1 MVQLSEEVER
11 LIIKAGNVVFVGS
24 VDAKGVPNISP
35 RFVLDIVGN
44 EKLLFGDSFQS
55 KTLDNLKAW
64 NKVTVAII
72 DHETMG
78 GFQLKGDVLEV
89 TDESL
94 IKEGSQKL
102 KEFGFNHSPRR
113 IWTLEVKEIYSLKP
127 SDESKPPLISA
138 YG

>member
-1 MVQLSEEVER
+1 
-11 LIIKAGNVVFVGS
+11 
-24 VDAKGVPNISP
+24 
-35 RFVLDIVGN
+35 LDIIGN
-44 EKLLFGDSFQS
+44 EKLLFGDSFKS

-64 NKVTVAII
+64 NKVTVAIV

-78 GFQLKGDVLEV
+78 GFQLKGDALEV
-89 TDESL
+89 TDEGL
-94 IKEGSQKL
+94 IKEAGQKL
-102 KEFGFNHSPRR
+102 KEFGFSHSPQR

>member
-1 MVQLSEEVER
+1 MR

-35 RFVLDIVGN
+35 RYVLDIIGN

-55 KTLDNLKAW
+55 KTLDNVERW
-64 NKVTVAII
+64 NKVTVALV
-72 DHETMG
+72 DSETMG
-78 GFQLKGDVLEV
+78 GFQLKGDALE
-89 TDESL
+89 TSDEGL
-94 IKEGSQKL
+94 TKLANQKL
-102 KEFGFNHSPRR
+102 KEYGFSRTPQRVW
-113 IWTLEVKEIYSLKP
+113 ILDVKEIYSLKP